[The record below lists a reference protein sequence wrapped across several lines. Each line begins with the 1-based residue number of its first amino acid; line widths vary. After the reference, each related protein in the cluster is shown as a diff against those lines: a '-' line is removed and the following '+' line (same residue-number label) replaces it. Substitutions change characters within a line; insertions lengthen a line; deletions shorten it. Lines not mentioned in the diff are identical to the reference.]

1 MKNYNRRD
9 FLKQVAVGSLYLGS
23 GVSVLNADS
32 SGDESRFDDYK
43 AIVYVYH
50 DGGNDGINTFI
61 PASEDRKKGY
71 PNYHSIRNN
80 VRVSDKELELKVVN
94 GQLDLSSGNPYNVDN
109 KFTTAYTKGFYRHEG
124 LDLATNPLMP
134 EVAHLVNQ
142 GKVAIIAN
150 CGNLIE
156 PATKKDFADK
166 KKPLPPFLYSHSH
179 QTKITQNGIA
189 GVWDA
194 TGWAGRVYDLLENV
208 NGNTEY
214 NMNISVSGG
223 ITHIFDANKTSPL
236 ILSPHEPIKYSGVK
250 REIYNNYLAIK
261 KENMFRDL
269 YNRLRKHSF
278 IMQDILQKDWK
289 NSPDFKDVLNAY
301 GGQIFTRPSHDQL
314 QESKPYCDPIF
325 TLYQFRAIAKY
336 AKIAKDKGIKR
347 QIFFLFDGGYDTHK
361 NQTLQHARKMR
372 ELSLGIGDFYRALE
386 SLDMQNDIV
395 TMTAS
400 DFGRST
406 GNNDDGT
413 DHAWGS
419 NYFVVGGAIKGG
431 IYGTLP
437 DLTLGSDDDLTHK
450 GRLIPSTSMS
460 QYYATITKWFG
471 LSDEE
476 NDIIFPELS
485 KFPKRDLGFL

>member
-1 MKNYNRRD
+1 MKKYNRRD
-9 FLKQVAVGSLYLGS
+9 FLKQAVAGSLYLGS

-32 SGDESRFDDYK
+32 NTNDSRFDDYK
-43 AIVYVYH
+43 AIVYVYL

-61 PASEDRKKGY
+61 PSSEDRKKGY
-71 PNYHSIRNN
+71 PNYHNIRNN
-80 VRVSDKELELKVVN
+80 VRVSDKELELRVVN
-94 GQLDLSSGNPYNVDN
+94 GQLDLTGGNPYNVDDHLE
-109 KFTTAYTKGFYRHEG
+109 TAYTKGFYRHEG
-124 LDLATNPLMP
+124 WDLATNPLMP

-142 GKVAIIAN
+142 GKVAVIAN
-150 CGNLIE
+150 CGNIIE

-189 GVWDA
+189 GIWDA
-194 TGWAGRVYDLLENV
+194 TGWAGRVYDLLENA
-208 NGNTEY
+208 NGKTEY
-214 NMNISVSGG
+214 NLNISVYGY
-223 ITHIFDANKTSPL
+223 TPHLFDANKTSPL
-236 ILSPHEPIKYSGVK
+236 VLTPHEPVQYKYLK
-250 REIYNNYLAIK
+250 RSIYDNYQSIK
-261 KENMFRDL
+261 KENMFRNL
-269 YNRLRKHSF
+269 YNKIQRHSF
-278 IMQDILQKDWK
+278 TMQDILKEDWEK
-289 NSPDFKDVLNAY
+289 SPDFKDVLNAY
-301 GGQIFTRPSHDQL
+301 GERIFYTPYHHEL
-314 QESKPYCDPIF
+314 QESKPYLDAKF

-361 NQTLQHARKMR
+361 NQAFQHSRKLR
-372 ELSLGIGDFYRALE
+372 QLSLGIGDFYRALE
-386 SLDMQNDIV
+386 SMDMQNDIV